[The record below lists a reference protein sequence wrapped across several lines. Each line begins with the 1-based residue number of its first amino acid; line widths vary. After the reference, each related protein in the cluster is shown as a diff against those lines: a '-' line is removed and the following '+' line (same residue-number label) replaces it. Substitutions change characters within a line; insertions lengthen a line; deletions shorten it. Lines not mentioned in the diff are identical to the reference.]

1 MIRFLQSGNKA
12 AKYILSGFLLIICG
26 GMVVYLIP
34 GFLGNT
40 DASGRSDVL
49 ATVAGETIHADQA
62 TKLVQAQMRQQRVP
76 DFYMPILMQQV
87 VQRLIQT
94 QEVRYEAGRMGLKV
108 SNQEV
113 QDELQH
119 GVYKQYFF
127 PDGKWIGQQQY
138 EKFLTDNGLTV
149 DGFESDVK
157 DSLLANKLFNTVAA
171 GVQASPTE
179 VAEAYKQQNTK
190 VKFQYAALNLA
201 DIQKEVQPSETEL
214 KAFYETYK
222 QRYENSIPEKRQ
234 IRYFVLN
241 DKDIAAQVTV
251 DASDLQRYYNANPAQ
266 FRTQERARARHILI
280 KMPPPGPDGKPD
292 QKAVDEARAKA
303 ADILKQIKAGGDFAE
318 LAKKYSQDSSAAQGG
333 ELGWAIRGGG
343 PGTGWVPEFE
353 KVAFSQAPGQ
363 ISDVVQSPFGFHII
377 QTEEK
382 EAARVRPLSEVKDE
396 ITPLVR
402 AEKASALMSTTL
414 NNAQATAKKQG
425 LDKAAAQSGAQVVQ
439 SNPVSKG
446 DVLPGIGPAPEL
458 MNLVFASSEKDAPQA
473 GRFAQ
478 GYMIFEVAKVIPPST
493 PSFEA
498 IKDKV
503 TADFKNQQA
512 GELLRKKT
520 QELSDRAH
528 SLHDLAKAAKE
539 SGATLKT
546 SDLVTRTSQVPELG
560 GMGGP
565 PLNAAFAM
573 KPGEISGPLSL
584 GMKGAVLQLLDR
596 QEPSLTDPQFAQ
608 ARDGLQEQ
616 LSQQKRQEALEL
628 FMNNLDKRM
637 EKEGK
642 IKRNNA
648 EINNL
653 TRSRS

>member
-12 AKYILSGFLLIICG
+12 AKYILGGFLILLALS
-26 GMVVYLIP
+26 MVAYLIP
-34 GFLGNT
+34 GFLSNADVT
-40 DASGRSDVL
+40 GRSDVL
-49 ATVAGETIHADQA
+49 ATVAGETIHVDQA
-62 TKLVQAQMRQQRVP
+62 TKLAQAQMRQQRVP

-108 SNQEV
+108 SDQEV
-113 QDELQH
+113 REELQH
-119 GVYKQYFF
+119 GAYKQYFF

-179 VAEAYKQQNTK
+179 VAEAYKEQNTK
-190 VKFQYAALNLA
+190 VKFQYAVLNLA
-201 DIQKEVQPSETEL
+201 DIQKGIQPSEAEL

-222 QRYENSIPEKRQ
+222 PRYENSIPEKRQ

-241 DKDIAAQVTV
+241 DKDVAAQVTV
-251 DASDLQRYYNANPAQ
+251 DASDLQHYYNANPAQ
-266 FRTQERARARHILI
+266 FRTQERTRARHILI
-280 KMPPPGPDGKPD
+280 NMPPPGPDGKPD
-292 QKAVDEARAKA
+292 PKAVDEARAKA
-303 ADILKQIKAGGDFAE
+303 ADILKQIKAGGNFAE
-318 LAKKYSQDSSAAQGG
+318 LAKKYSQDTSAAQGG
-333 ELGWAIRGGG
+333 ELGWAIRGG
-343 PGTGWVPEFE
+343 WVPEFE
-353 KVAFSQAPGQ
+353 KVAFGQAPGQ

-382 EAARVRPLSEVKDE
+382 EPARVKPLSEVKDE

-402 AEKASALMSTTL
+402 AEKASALLDKTL
-414 NNAQATAKKQG
+414 NAAQATARKQG
-425 LDKAAAQSGAQVVQ
+425 LDKAAAQAGVQVIE

-446 DVLPGIGPAPEL
+446 DALPGIGPSPDL
-458 MNLVFASSEKDAPQA
+458 MNLVFSTSEKDGPQV
-473 GRFAQ
+473 GRYAQ
-478 GYMIFEVAKVIPPST
+478 GYLMFEVAKAIPPST

-503 TADFKNQQA
+503 TTDFKNQQA

-560 GMGGP
+560 SMGGP
-565 PLNAAFAM
+565 PLNAAFAL

-584 GMKGAVLQLLDR
+584 GGKGAVLRVMDR

-628 FMNNLDKRM
+628 FMSNLSKRM

-642 IKRNNA
+642 VKLNTTN
-648 EINNL
+648 INNL